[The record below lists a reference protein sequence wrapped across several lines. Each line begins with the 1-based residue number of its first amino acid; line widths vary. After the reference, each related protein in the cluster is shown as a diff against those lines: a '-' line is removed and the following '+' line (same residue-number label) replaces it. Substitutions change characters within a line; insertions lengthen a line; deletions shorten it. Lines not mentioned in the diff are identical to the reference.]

1 MEDPSPAVATK
12 EFVPCSLHTGICH
25 KRALEMRQGEHRRCA
40 EDGDSGVTPEREGCL
55 GAAVSRVRAAPLARS
70 PASGLLFR
78 ATPQP
83 RRRGV
88 AGGSEELDLD

>member
-1 MEDPSPAVATK
+1 
-12 EFVPCSLHTGICH
+12 
-25 KRALEMRQGEHRRCA
+25 MRQGEHKRCA
-40 EDGDSGVTPEREGCL
+40 DDGDSQVTPKREGCL

-83 RRRGV
+83 AAPLPRLAASPAVEEERNRGREQPRRRGV